1 MKSEAIKDLNYYM
14 GLPYTIVLRPD
25 EDGDIVARIEEL
37 PGCVAHGA
45 NPSEAI
51 ENLRE
56 SQQLRIQDCLEAK
69 DPVPEPAPEE
79 ELPRGKWL
87 QRVPRSLH
95 QKLTRLAKRE
105 NVSLNQLVTSILS
118 EAVTSKTLVAEW
130 KEYAKR

>member
-1 MKSEAIKDLNYYM
+1 M
-14 GLPYTIVLRPD
+14 
-25 EDGDIVARIEEL
+25 
-37 PGCVAHGA
+37 PGCVADGA
-45 NPSEAI
+45 YPSQAI

-56 SQQLRIQDCLEAK
+56 SQQCWIQDCLEAK

-79 ELPRGKWL
+79 ELPSGKWL

-118 EAVTSKTLVAEW
+118 EAVTSKTLVAE
-130 KEYAKR
+130 